1 MFILFYVYLVRLTS
15 SPSSSSSTSHFDSF
29 TSQNHVRCLWFKFA
43 HSFLSLCLSRSLPVC
58 PLILRVFVTFLKTWK
73 LDRLIWISLSFLL
86 RLYVKYLVRL
96 SVMLALVFFLVHVLV
111 NLLFRIYSRLLLKI
125 CYYYSMLV

>member
-1 MFILFYVYLVRLTS
+1 MLGV
-15 SPSSSSSTSHFDSF
+15 FD
-29 TSQNHVRCLWFKFA
+29 
-43 HSFLSLCLSRSLPVC
+43 LSLHIVSSLSLSRSLPVC

-73 LDRLIWISLSFLL
+73 LDRLIWISLPFLL

-96 SVMLALVFFLVHVLV
+96 SVMLALVFFLVLVLV
-111 NLLFRIYSRLLLKI
+111 NLLFRIYSRFLLKI

>member
-1 MFILFYVYLVRLTS
+1 MLTYVYFVLRLFS
-15 SPSSSSSTSHFDSF
+15 SPHFFTFIIFFSSPLLIRLLLKTMLGVFD
-29 TSQNHVRCLWFKFA
+29 
-43 HSFLSLCLSRSLPVC
+43 LSLHIVSSLSRSLPVC

-73 LDRLIWISLSFLL
+73 LDRLIWISSLL

-96 SVMLALVFFLVHVLV
+96 SVMLALVFFLVLVLA
-111 NLLFRIYSRLLLKI
+111 NLLFRIYSRFLLKI